1 MSKNKKEKKQRA
13 ELDMETT
20 IADMNVEGFRWYNP
34 DKKKG
39 KQNGIG
45 PVSRKEYWA
54 MVRGMFE
61 DMLPFFISVIV
72 GALLMVLLAYLWL
85 K

>member
-1 MSKNKKEKKQRA
+1 MARKKKEKKQRV
-13 ELDMETT
+13 ELDTETT
-20 IADMNVEGFRWYNP
+20 FADMNVEGFRWYNP

-54 MVRGMFE
+54 MVRGAFAAMMPMFLC
-61 DMLPFFISVIV
+61 MLLGGLIV
-72 GALLMVLLAYLWL
+72 VMLAYLWL
-85 K
+85 L

>member
-1 MSKNKKEKKQRA
+1 MARKKQKKQRM
-13 ELDMETT
+13 ELDTETT

-39 KQNGIG
+39 KQNAIG
-45 PVSRKEYWA
+45 PVSKKEYWA
-54 MVRGMFE
+54 MVCGMFE
-61 DMLPFFISVIV
+61 AMLPFFLCVIA
-72 GALLMVLLAYLWL
+72 GALLMFLLAYLWL

>member
-39 KQNGIG
+39 KQNGKNPRQGFGWRCRPSKNMEHNGIHS
-45 PVSRKEYWA
+45 PVHK
-54 MVRGMFE
+54 G
-61 DMLPFFISVIV
+61 
-72 GALLMVLLAYLWL
+72 G
-85 K
+85 

>member
-1 MSKNKKEKKQRA
+1 MARKKENKQRV
-13 ELDMETT
+13 ELDTETT
-20 IADMNVEGFRWYNP
+20 FADMNVEGFRWYNP

-39 KQNGIG
+39 RQNAIG
-45 PVSRKEYWA
+45 PVSKKEYWA

-61 DMLPFFISVIV
+61 AMLPFIIGLIGIGIFIF
-72 GALLMVLLAYLWL
+72 LLAYLWL

>member
-1 MSKNKKEKKQRA
+1 MARKKKEKKERDN
-13 ELDMETT
+13 LDMETT
-20 IADMNVEGFRWYNP
+20 FADMNVEGFRWYNS

-39 KQNGIG
+39 KQNAIG

-54 MVRGMFE
+54 MVFGMFE
-61 DMLPFFISVIV
+61 AMLPFIIGLIGIALFIF
-72 GALLMVLLAYLWL
+72 LLAYLWL

>member
-1 MSKNKKEKKQRA
+1 MARKKKEKKQRE

-20 IADMNVEGFRWYNP
+20 FADMNVEGFRWYNP

-39 KQNGIG
+39 KKNSIG
-45 PVSRKEYWA
+45 PVSKKEYWA
-54 MVRGMFE
+54 MVFGMFE
-61 DMLPFFISVIV
+61 AMLPFII
-72 GALLMVLLAYLWL
+72 GLIAIGLLMFLLAYLWL